1 MTALVPMLCERFGLP
16 SADLEAVVKCEH
28 KYWSGVQAATEG
40 YVYRGQVTVN
50 GALDSID
57 YPDTPCFLRHQYP
70 SQLPPEIVARMT
82 DISER
87 VITQMGLDN
96 STFSIEFFCEPE
108 TGRVSVLEINAR
120 HSQSHADMFYAVDGV
135 PNHHC
140 MVRLG
145 LGLDPRLP
153 KGQGRYDI
161 AAKCYYRRF
170 SDGIVTGVP
179 TAAEIERIQD
189 DIPGVT
195 IEVVPAEGIR
205 LSKMPAQDSYSY
217 ELADIF
223 IGADSEADL
232 VAKYE
237 RCVDALRFEFD
248 DVDDEANQAQRS
260 PSARGADD
268 EGHDGRHH
276 RRHPGVRDVLDSEI
290 RCREQAFEVA
300 IGVAAVRE
308 ASLQRCQ
315 HILDAGAQA
324 GAADVFVEQEPA
336 AGPQHAMHLAQRPGR
351 VAHRAEH
358 QRRGDGVETGR
369 REIQPVR
376 VAVHDGDGPGEAVG
390 ACRQSGAQ
398 CRIRFEQDE
407 FVQAVRVMRDGQS
420 VAGPDFEGATGGVGE
435 LGPAQIGLSGTFD
448 AGHEARIPAGEEA
461 LAESCGGHVNECG
474 GRRPFASWPVRA
486 IIDAG

>member
-1 MTALVPMLCERFGLP
+1 MNTADIFVIGLDDGNLRTLELIPDAQRYRFHPLLGIEETQEGEIPIEDLLHKAEDTLKGFDGDIAAVVGYWDFPVTALVPMLCERFGLP

-28 KYWSGVQAATEG
+28 KYWSRIEQSKVIDEIPKFGIVDLDGEARLPEGMTYPVWLKPVKSFSSELAFHVHDDREFEAAVEQIREGVGRVGKPFEFVLDRIDLPPEIAAIGGQACLAEETLTGVQAATEG

-50 GALDSID
+50 GALDSIN

-87 VITQMGLDN
+87 VISQMGLDN
-96 STFSIEFFCEPE
+96 STFSIEFFCEPD

-170 SDGIVTGVP
+170 SDGIVTRIP

-205 LSKMPAQDSYSY
+205 LSEMPAQDSYSY

-232 VAKYE
+232 VDKYE
-237 RCVDALRFEFD
+237 RCVDALHFEFD
-248 DVDDEANQAQRS
+248 EVDDEAA
-260 PSARGADD
+260 
-268 EGHDGRHH
+268 
-276 RRHPGVRDVLDSEI
+276 
-290 RCREQAFEVA
+290 
-300 IGVAAVRE
+300 
-308 ASLQRCQ
+308 
-315 HILDAGAQA
+315 
-324 GAADVFVEQEPA
+324 
-336 AGPQHAMHLAQRPGR
+336 
-351 VAHRAEH
+351 
-358 QRRGDGVETGR
+358 
-369 REIQPVR
+369 
-376 VAVHDGDGPGEAVG
+376 
-390 ACRQSGAQ
+390 
-398 CRIRFEQDE
+398 
-407 FVQAVRVMRDGQS
+407 
-420 VAGPDFEGATGGVGE
+420 
-435 LGPAQIGLSGTFD
+435 
-448 AGHEARIPAGEEA
+448 
-461 LAESCGGHVNECG
+461 
-474 GRRPFASWPVRA
+474 
-486 IIDAG
+486 